1 METFEE
7 IRNGTTGS
15 LVIISHQ
22 ERILS
27 IADEIIVVADGTI
40 RTAGPREE
48 VLPKLLGGEYAADV
62 PRETEAVVS
71 EQYNG
76 RKFQRHNSRNA

>member
-48 VLPKLLGGEYAADV
+48 VLPKLLG
-62 PRETEAVVS
+62 RETEAVVS